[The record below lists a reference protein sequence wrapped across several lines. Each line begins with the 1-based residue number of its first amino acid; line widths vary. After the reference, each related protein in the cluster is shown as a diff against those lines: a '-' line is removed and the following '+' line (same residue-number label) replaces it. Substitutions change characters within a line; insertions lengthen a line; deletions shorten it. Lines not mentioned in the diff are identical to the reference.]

1 MLRLEK
7 TMSLAVGGA
16 KLPLRG
22 PRLTRAV
29 EASVGAPELPSV
41 EIGVA
46 LVRSVHAAR
55 TFTNSIHVN

>member
-22 PRLTRAV
+22 TRLARAV

-41 EIGVA
+41 EIGVS
-46 LVRSVHAAR
+46 LVGSVHATR

>member
-1 MLRLEK
+1 
-7 TMSLAVGGA
+7 MSLAIGGA
-16 KLPLRG
+16 KLPLRR
-22 PRLTRAV
+22 PRLARTV
-29 EASVGAPELPSV
+29 EASVVAPELPSV

>member
-1 MLRLEK
+1 
-7 TMSLAVGGA
+7 MSLAIGGA

>member
-1 MLRLEK
+1 
-7 TMSLAVGGA
+7 MSLAVGGA

-22 PRLTRAV
+22 TRLARAV

-41 EIGVA
+41 EIGVS
-46 LVRSVHAAR
+46 LVGSIHATC